1 MLNVTFK
8 IISEEDIVGVKSVAT
23 KAWFYTYGQLLKHEY
38 IKQYI
43 EKNYSYDLL
52 YNQISRVKSSDEFFT
67 VVLEDKEVIGF
78 CNILNRSNE
87 AELARLYLLPNFIG
101 NGLGQQLLYKGEL
114 FIKAKGKEK
123 YFCYVHKDND
133 LGQKFYL
140 RNGFKYIPEK
150 DLSDEIN
157 NDCQTYMEKELCQ

>member
-23 KAWFYTYGQLLKHEY
+23 KAWFYTYGQFLKHEY

-43 EKNYSYDLL
+43 EKNYSYNLL
-52 YNQISRVKSSDEFFT
+52 YNQISRIKSSDEFFT

-87 AELARLYLLPNFIG
+87 AELARLYLLPSFIG
-101 NGLGQQLLYKGEL
+101 KGLGKQLLYKGEL
-114 FIKAKGKEK
+114 FIKTKGKEK

-157 NDCQTYMEKELCQ
+157 NDCQTYMEKELCR